1 MLAISRDGLS
11 IEFLIS
17 ASAISGAALGF
28 ASQKT
33 IGNFIAG
40 LYFLAARPFKVG
52 DYVKIGTVEG
62 IAQEITLNY
71 AKVLTASNTIVAV
84 SNLQML
90 DRDITNYLYETTPN
104 DNIYCY
110 TFEIGFDHLVPT
122 EKLLEIFNTIF
133 DTYNQLPKRP
143 FCTLTRSTAIERV
156 YTVYF
161 YVTKTSDIF
170 TVRHQIANQ
179 VFRHWDDERAKLKKQ
194 GSTG

>member
-1 MLAISRDGLS
+1 M
-11 IEFLIS
+11 
-17 ASAISGAALGF
+17 
-28 ASQKT
+28 
-33 IGNFIAG
+33 
-40 LYFLAARPFKVG
+40 FKK
-52 DYVKIGTVEG
+52 YRE
-62 IAQEITLNY
+62 LNTY
-71 AKVLTASNTIVAV
+71 
-84 SNLQML
+84 
-90 DRDITNYLYETTPN
+90 
-104 DNIYCY
+104 IYCY

-179 VFRHWDDERAKLKKQ
+179 VFRHWDDERAKLK
-194 GSTG
+194 TRVNRLT